1 MFKKGCEHKEEYCTK
16 EELLEYLKEAT
27 DSNVKTLELIMSLT
41 NAVLLLKK
49 RVEQLENER
58 S

>member
-16 EELLEYLKEAT
+16 EEFLEYLKEAT

>member
-1 MFKKGCEHKEEYCTK
+1 MFKKGCEHKEYCTQ

>member
-1 MFKKGCEHKEEYCTK
+1 MFKKENEYDVDFTK
-16 EELLEYLKEAT
+16 EDLLKYLKAAT

-41 NAVLLLKK
+41 TALLLLKK

>member
-1 MFKKGCEHKEEYCTK
+1 MFKKEHEYDVDFTK
-16 EELLEYLKEAT
+16 EDLLKYLKAATEA
-27 DSNVKTLELIMSLT
+27 NVKSLELINSLT

-49 RVEQLENER
+49 RVELLENER

>member
-1 MFKKGCEHKEEYCTK
+1 MFKKGCEHKEYCTK
-16 EELLEYLKEAT
+16 EELFEYLKEAT

>member
-1 MFKKGCEHKEEYCTK
+1 MFKKENEYDVDFTK
-16 EELLEYLKEAT
+16 EDLLKYLKAAT

-41 NAVLLLKK
+41 TAVLLLKK

>member
-1 MFKKGCEHKEEYCTK
+1 MFKKEYEYNVDFTK
-16 EELLEYLKEAT
+16 EDLLKYLKAATEA
-27 DSNVKTLELIMSLT
+27 NVKSLELIMSLT